1 MKKYYKTGFIH
12 LPFNEMIK
20 FTLPEDQFNDLLAD
34 YKYYC
39 SEKSSN
45 ILRIPLGHPSRQV
58 LYIPVNRILY
68 IKTEEE

>member
-1 MKKYYKTGFIH
+1 MEKYYKTGFIH

-20 FTLPEDQFNDLLAD
+20 FSMPANELNDLLED

-58 LYIPVNRILY
+58 LYIPANRILY
-68 IKTEEE
+68 IKAEEE